1 LAEKHGASTNAYV
14 VRQCITKGAFGEL
27 RAACVKQGDPLTG
40 EFLDLEGEIDNF
52 AAQWEK
58 NLSTYGV
65 PVRVGKHAGLGEQ
78 LDEIGRKADAL
89 LKKAAERI

>member
-1 LAEKHGASTNAYV
+1 MNVPFPRAASLAARRPFGGKHGASINAYV

-58 NLSTYGV
+58 ICRHMACRSEWGST
-65 PVRVGKHAGLGEQ
+65 PV
-78 LDEIGRKADAL
+78 
-89 LKKAAERI
+89 